1 MSAAVAHY
9 AAWLAPIFVFGVVVF
24 VHEFGHFLAAK
35 LTGVYAPRF
44 SIGFGPALW
53 SRRFG
58 ETEYRLSALPFGGY
72 VRMAS
77 RDDEAAAMLEGGS
90 EEGAEGAHEGDPDLM
105 MPFGT
110 KPIPENRW
118 FESKSLPA
126 RLLIML
132 SGVGMNI
139 LLAFVVLTGIAAYY
153 GVPEVHT
160 VVGTVVPNSPAAAA
174 GFQVGD
180 SIVAIDGAPMKTW
193 EDVLGKIHP
202 AIGVPLAVDVV
213 RGGVGQTLRV
223 TPGVATDTTD
233 SAQGKPV
240 TQKVGK
246 IGLGVRVPTATKPMP
261 LGRAIAAGGRLTANL
276 TGMILQSL
284 RDLATGRAS
293 FAALRGPVGIA
304 QVSVQAARTG
314 IEELLILLAA
324 ISLNVAIFNLLPIP
338 ILDGG
343 QIVMTVI
350 ESAKGRPLSLRTR
363 ELVLR
368 AGLLAIALLVVLVM
382 YNDRCVIPGLC

>member
-1 MSAAVAHY
+1 MSVLAHY

-24 VHEFGHFLAAK
+24 VHELGHFLAAK

-44 SIGFGPALW
+44 SIGFGPSIW
-53 SRRFG
+53 SRRIG
-58 ETEYRLSALPFGGY
+58 ETEYRLSILPLGGY

-77 RDDEAAAMLEGGS
+77 RDDEAAAVLEGGPETTS
-90 EEGAEGAHEGDPDLM
+90 DGAGEGDPNLM

-132 SGVGMNI
+132 SGVAMNI
-139 LLAFVVLTGIAAYY
+139 LLAFCVLTGIAAYY
-153 GVPEVHT
+153 GVPDVHA
-160 VVGTVVPNSPAAAA
+160 VVGTVVAKSPAATA
-174 GFQVGD
+174 GFTVGD
-180 SIVAIDGAPMKTW
+180 SIVAIDGAPVKSW
-193 EDVLGKIHP
+193 DDVLSKIHG
-202 AIGVPLAVDVV
+202 AIGVPLSVEVA
-213 RGGVGQTLRV
+213 RAGTRQTLSV
-223 TPGVATDTTD
+223 TPAAVTDSTD
-233 SAQGKPV
+233 SAQGKPL
-240 TQKVGK
+240 TKQVGR
-246 IGLGVRVPTATKPMP
+246 IGLGLRPPGPATPMP
-261 LGRAIAAGGRLTANL
+261 IGRAIVTGGRFTANL

-293 FAALRGPVGIA
+293 FAALSGPVGIA
-304 QVSVQAARTG
+304 RVSVQAARTG
-314 IEELLILLAA
+314 FEDLLILLAA

-368 AGLLAIALLVVLVM
+368 AGLLAIAMLIVLVM

>member
-1 MSAAVAHY
+1 MTTFTHY

-24 VHEFGHFLAAK
+24 VHELGHFLAAK
-35 LTGVYAPRF
+35 VTGVYAPRF

-58 ETEYRLSALPFGGY
+58 ETEYRLSVLPLGGY

-77 RDDEAAAMLEGGS
+77 RDDEAAAMLEGGP
-90 EEGAEGAHEGDPDLM
+90 EETTEGDPNLM

-110 KPIPENRW
+110 KPIPEDRW

-139 LLAFVVLTGIAAYY
+139 LLAFCVLTGIAAHY
-153 GVPEVHT
+153 GVPDVHA
-160 VVGTVVPNSPAAAA
+160 VVGEVAANTPAAAA
-174 GFQVGD
+174 GFVAGD
-180 SIVAIDGAPMKTW
+180 SIVAIDGTPIKSW
-193 EDVLGKIHP
+193 DDVLGKIHG
-202 AIGVPLAVDVV
+202 AIGVPLTIDVV
-213 RGGVGQTLRV
+213 RAGTRQTLHV
-223 TPGVATDTTD
+223 TPGAATDTTD

-240 TQKVGK
+240 TRQVGR
-246 IGLGVRVPTATKPMP
+246 IGLKIRPPPPATPMP
-261 LGRAIAAGGRLTANL
+261 IGRAIATGGRLTANL
-276 TGMILQSL
+276 TGMILESL
-284 RDLATGRAS
+284 RELATGRAS

-314 IEELLILLAA
+314 LEELLILLAA
-324 ISLNVAIFNLLPIP
+324 ISLNIAIFNLLPIP

-343 QIVMTVI
+343 QIVLTVI

-368 AGLLAIALLVVLVM
+368 TGLLAIALLVVLVM
-382 YNDRCVIPGLC
+382 YNDRCVLLPGLC

>member
-1 MSAAVAHY
+1 MSVLAHY

-24 VHEFGHFLAAK
+24 VHELGHFLAAK

-58 ETEYRLSALPFGGY
+58 ETEYRLSLLPLGGY

-77 RDDEAAAMLEGGS
+77 RDDEAAALLEGGP
-90 EEGAEGAHEGDPDLM
+90 EETKDGALEGDPNLM

-139 LLAFVVLTGIAAYY
+139 ALAFFVLTGIAAHY
-153 GVPEVHT
+153 GVPDVHA
-160 VVGTVVPNSPAAAA
+160 VVGTVQVNTPAAAA
-174 GFQVGD
+174 GFAVGD
-180 SIVAIDGAPMKTW
+180 SIVAIDGAPIKSW
-193 EDVLGKIHP
+193 DEVLGKIHG
-202 AIGVPLAVDVV
+202 AIGVPLAIEVV
-213 RGGVGQTLRV
+213 RAGVRQTMHV

-240 TQKVGK
+240 TKQVGR
-246 IGLGVRVPTATKPMP
+246 IGLAIRPPGPPTPMP
-261 LGRAIAAGGRLTANL
+261 IGRALATGGRLTGVL
-276 TGMILQSL
+276 TGMIVESL
-284 RDLATGRAS
+284 HQLATGKAS

-314 IEELLILLAA
+314 FEELLFLLAA

-368 AGLLAIALLVVLVM
+368 AGLLAIAMLIMLVM

>member
-1 MSAAVAHY
+1 MSGLTHY
-9 AAWLAPIFVFGVVVF
+9 AAWLAPIFVFGAVVL
-24 VHEFGHFLAAK
+24 VHELGHFLAAK

-44 SIGFGPALW
+44 SIGFGSALW
-53 SRRFG
+53 SRRIG
-58 ETEYRLSALPFGGY
+58 ETEYRLSVLPLGGY

-77 RDDEAAAMLEGGS
+77 RDDEAAAMLEGGQ
-90 EEGAEGAHEGDPDLM
+90 EVATAGGDPNLM

-132 SGVGMNI
+132 SGVIMNV
-139 LLAFVVLTGIAAYY
+139 LLAFVVLSGIAAWY
-153 GVPEVHT
+153 GVPDGHPVI
-160 VVGTVVPNSPAAAA
+160 GTVAPNTPASAA

-180 SIVAIDGAPMKTW
+180 SIVAIDGAAVKSW
-193 EDVLGKIHP
+193 EDVLAKVHP
-202 AIGVPLAVDVV
+202 AMGVPLAIEVV
-213 RGGVGQTLRV
+213 RGGAARTLSV
-223 TPGVATDTTD
+223 TPAVVTDTTAD

-240 TQKVGK
+240 TRQVGRV
-246 IGLGVRVPTATKPMP
+246 GLGVRVPSTSV
-261 LGRAIAAGGRLTANL
+261 GRAIVAGGRMTGQLTV
-276 TGMILQSL
+276 MILQSVQQ
-284 RDLATGRAS
+284 LATGKAS

-304 QVSVQAARTG
+304 QMSVQAARAG
-314 IEELLILLAA
+314 FADVLFLLAA

-343 QIVMTVI
+343 QILMTVI
-350 ESAKGRPLSLRTR
+350 ESVKGRPLSLRTR

-368 AGLLAIALLVVLVM
+368 AGLLAIVLLVALVM

>member
-1 MSAAVAHY
+1 MSGLTHY
-9 AAWLAPIFVFGVVVF
+9 AAWLAPIFVFGAVVH
-24 VHEFGHFLAAK
+24 VHQLGHFLAAK

-44 SIGFGPALW
+44 SIGFGSALW
-53 SRRFG
+53 SRRIG
-58 ETEYRLSALPFGGY
+58 ETEYRLSVLPLGGY

-77 RDDEAAAMLEGGS
+77 RDDEAAAMLEGGQ
-90 EEGAEGAHEGDPDLM
+90 EVATAGGDPNLM

-132 SGVGMNI
+132 SGVIMNV
-139 LLAFVVLTGIAAYY
+139 LLAFVVLSGIAAWY
-153 GVPEVHT
+153 GVPDGHPVI
-160 VVGTVVPNSPAAAA
+160 GTVAPNTPASAA

-180 SIVAIDGAPMKTW
+180 SIVAIDGAAVKSW
-193 EDVLGKIHP
+193 EDVLAKVHP
-202 AIGVPLAVDVV
+202 AMGVPLAIEVV
-213 RGGVGQTLRV
+213 RGGAARTLSV
-223 TPGVATDTTD
+223 TPAVVTDTTAD

-240 TQKVGK
+240 TRQVGRV
-246 IGLGVRVPTATKPMP
+246 GLGVRVPSTSV
-261 LGRAIAAGGRLTANL
+261 GRAIVAGGRMTGQLTV
-276 TGMILQSL
+276 MILQSVQQ
-284 RDLATGRAS
+284 LATGKAS

-304 QVSVQAARTG
+304 QMSVQAARAG
-314 IEELLILLAA
+314 FADVLFLLAA

-343 QIVMTVI
+343 QILMTVI
-350 ESAKGRPLSLRTR
+350 ESVKGRPLSLRTR

-368 AGLLAIALLVVLVM
+368 AGLLAIVLLVALVM